1 MCAPDNEVRTE
12 SQSRVEA
19 MATAVSTG
27 EQASTA
33 AEDGEGCFCK
43 ENTRGKTQI
52 ITRVKPSE
60 ERAYRR
66 QSAIAKQTP
75 NSVLIFIFIFNVV
88 G

>member
-1 MCAPDNEVRTE
+1 MCALGFVAITE

-19 MATAVSTG
+19 MATAVRTG
-27 EQASTA
+27 EQASMA

-43 ENTRGKTQI
+43 ENTRGKREI

-75 NSVLIFIFIFNVV
+75 NFVLIFIFIFMVV